1 MSPSGDVI
9 MRLVKPLPGP
19 GVKVPTMFAAK
30 SRSVGLVVVAGPLL
44 SLVLLPLLAAV
55 TSTGVFLSPPPVS
68 PVRKSGLAAAGEKG
82 TREGVGP
89 AAAAAVVLAL
99 EMGVGR

>member
-1 MSPSGDVI
+1 MSPSGEVI
-9 MRLVKPLPGP
+9 MRLVKPVPGP

-55 TSTGVFLSPPPVS
+55 SSTGGVGFAPLYF
-68 PVRKSGLAAAGEKG
+68 RMRMSGEGAGGEKG
-82 TREGVGP
+82 TVTVVCPAG
-89 AAAAAVVLAL
+89 AAAMVFA
-99 EMGVGR
+99 

>member
-1 MSPSGDVI
+1 MSPSGEVI
-9 MRLVKPLPGP
+9 MRLVKPVPGP

-55 TSTGVFLSPPPVS
+55 LSTGGFGSPPPYS
-68 PVRKSGLAAAGEKG
+68 RVRMSGGGAGGEKG
-82 TREGVGP
+82 TAAGVCPGAP
-89 AAAAAVVLAL
+89 AALFFA
-99 EMGVGR
+99 